1 MNFKRVLGVLAIV
14 IGIALVVFVIYG
26 KSQIKQA
33 KEEISSAKKKV
44 GQGNELLSLNPL
56 SKTIGR
62 GITGGVQ
69 KKIAQGE
76 RTVEQY
82 EMIFMWCQI
91 SAIILIVT
99 GTGLIF
105 FGRAQQ
111 KKKPLISRKK
121 GRSSK

>member
-111 KKKPLISRKK
+111 KKNR
-121 GRSSK
+121 